1 MLLTSWELSNTSLSF
16 ATACVTAADTIALLQ
31 SCMLFMYCL
40 HSGKLQN
47 TLTCP
52 TELALPR
59 ALAADADCDDIIYA
73 LTNTHVWSLRLTP
86 GTAAAIWGVPLQFA
100 AGAALLAAGSGIVVT
115 VQETNHYT
123 FTVSV
128 LSRADGSCLSTF
140 THGGDCVSVGVMK
153 ANAILLGS
161 SWFYGGCRLYT
172 QTGDDILE
180 VTTGLSRMRY
190 CALHSTVGYTPLAS
204 TARKRPTLYSSSRTA
219 MAALS
224 GCHGTHATS
233 GRQLRKTMVRKA
245 HAISLRFHPVAGCCG
260 HHLCPRQSLGLR
272 CRHTQPHAAGRIS
285 SKYCFQRAFFP
296 SSTGH
301 GARDSAHMLHKSQQ

>member
-1 MLLTSWELSNTSLSF
+1 
-16 ATACVTAADTIALLQ
+16 
-31 SCMLFMYCL
+31 MLFMYCL

-123 FTVSV
+123 FAVSV
-128 LSRADGSCLSTF
+128 LSRADGSSLSTF
-140 THGGDCVSVGVMK
+140 THGGDCVSVGVMN

-180 VTTGLSRMRY
+180 VTTGLFATGV
-190 CALHSTVGYTPLAS
+190 CAPATGREDSILVATEALDMTSTCAAVKDEILRATLDGRVHTLGIDCTETPDIIQLFAHGNGS
-204 TARKRPTLYSSSRTA
+204 VIG
-219 MAALS
+219 LS
-224 GCHGTHATS
+224 
-233 GRQLRKTMVRKA
+233 
-245 HAISLRFHPVAGCCG
+245 
-260 HHLCPRQSLGLR
+260 
-272 CRHTQPHAAGRIS
+272 RHTCYIWTPA
-285 SKYCFQRAFFP
+285 P
-296 SSTGH
+296 EDD
-301 GARDSAHMLHKSQQ
+301 GA